1 MRRLSLVCTALMA
14 GLLFSGPVSA
24 QTPPEPA
31 SVPTSGLDLFSR
43 REPTPFVVGGVL
55 LDIDR
60 LSAAD
65 APLRRRGVLLS
76 GTADHAGTAR
86 LAQPMRL
93 TAPLIN
99 DLIPAG
105 TVLHK
110 VEFYRPGPRS
120 NTVTTWCGDLDRRTV
135 FGTPSVPVCFL
146 VGDVLRQ
153 AFVAGDARAWLVN
166 SSRVYPGV
174 RAKADVFELEAPSPT
189 DLIGPMDVR
198 FELQRVTR
206 NEITVRLLARRNDQD
221 VLVMTMKRPIENGQ
235 AVIPL
240 WTHRLVLIVSGDT
253 VTPTLSGG
261 GDGFGPPEFGEY
273 P

>member
-1 MRRLSLVCTALMA
+1 MRCFPPALAALAVLLMA
-14 GLLFSGPVSA
+14 GAVSA
-24 QTPPEPA
+24 QTLPAPTPGPP
-31 SVPTSGLDLFSR
+31 SDLELFAR

-55 LDIDR
+55 LDINR
-60 LSAAD
+60 LSVAS
-65 APLRRRGVLLS
+65 APVRRRGVLLS
-76 GTADHAGTAR
+76 GTADHAATAR

-93 TAPLIN
+93 RAPLIN
-99 DLIPAG
+99 DLVPAG
-105 TVLHK
+105 TVVHK
-110 VEFYRPGPRS
+110 VEFYRPGPGG
-120 NTVTTWCGDLDRRTV
+120 NTIVTWCGDLDRKTV

-153 AFVAGDARAWLVN
+153 AFLVGDARPWLVN
-166 SSRVYPGV
+166 SSRVYPGARP
-174 RAKADVFELEAPSPT
+174 RADAFEIEDPSPT

-206 NEITVRLLARRNDQD
+206 NEVTVRLLARRNDQD

-235 AVIPL
+235 AVVPL
-240 WTHRLVLIVSGDT
+240 WTHRLVLAVSGET
-253 VTPTLSGG
+253 VTPMLSDG